1 MIIIKRFTDLFYGR
15 IINFYNH
22 TMCFWEECIVSN
34 LWLNTLYFST
44 GSILCVIQTFYLFIN
59 YSPVWSVHYRGMC
72 VWYHLQWLF
81 SPTLFTPAFLL
92 FLEQAK
98 NSSSSGPVHS
108 LIPLL
113 GMLLSNL
120 CAGLSPALIQ
130 VREFYL
136 HPSLNL
142 LAPSLSVL
150 LPSFIF
156 SFLASINC
164 WYFT

>member
-34 LWLNTLYFST
+34 LWLNTLCFST

-81 SPTLFTPAFLL
+81 SPTVFTPAFLL

-98 NSSSSGPVHS
+98 NSSSSGQYTHWSHCLECFYPTYAPGFLPHSFRLESSTSIPV
-108 LIPLL
+108 
-113 GMLLSNL
+113 
-120 CAGLSPALIQ
+120 
-130 VREFYL
+130 
-136 HPSLNL
+136 
-142 LAPSLSVL
+142 
-150 LPSFIF
+150 
-156 SFLASINC
+156 
-164 WYFT
+164 